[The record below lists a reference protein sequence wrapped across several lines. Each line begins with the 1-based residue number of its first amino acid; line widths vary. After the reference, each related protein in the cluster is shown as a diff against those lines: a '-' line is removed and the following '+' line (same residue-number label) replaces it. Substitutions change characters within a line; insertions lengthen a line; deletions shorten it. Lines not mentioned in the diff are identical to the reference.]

1 MNEIRFTIQ
10 HSEFDELIVPIIDGK
25 SLISIL
31 KEFEKPFA
39 KKEGHLE
46 LAGGYKGI
54 PKSHINSLSDYY
66 LGVIQAEGF
75 ENKTAILD
83 CPCLCVG
90 CWSFVAKIETE
101 KKKVLWKEFEQIHR
115 NSWGLFQFRQ
125 FYFRQSTIRKGF
137 GRAIERIKFQMKLSP
152 TEIYNNKKI
161 FFIGGTGFVGKVTL
175 SMLLH
180 NFPNV
185 GKVYCIVRA
194 RDKQES
200 LNRFWTSVITS
211 PTFDPIREKHGDKF
225 EDFIREKLIPVN
237 GDVSAEF
244 LGMTEEEAT
253 EIMSDCDIIIN
264 SAGNVTFNPPLE
276 SALRT
281 NVTGTN
287 NVLKLARLMKRPCL
301 VHVSTCFVA
310 GKRNGSIW
318 ENEPVVG
325 YFPKKEEL
333 TGTTFDVDQEIKDC
347 ARLSEQARQEA
358 EDATQQAKFREL
370 ARQRFIEEGRDP
382 DDESEIKSAIFRE
395 RKMWVRERTTELG
408 NARADYWG
416 WTNIY
421 TYSKSL
427 AEQIVAKQDDIVK
440 IILRP
445 SIVESSVNYPF
456 PGWNEGFTTTAPLIL
471 IALRGQPV
479 IPVNEKLVLDI
490 IPVDMV
496 AGAMLGAAMNA
507 MIDDKPP
514 LVFQACSGDVNPN
527 DMKRIVGLVG
537 LYKRQHFKDKETG
550 NKLVNRVSAMIEATP
565 VTQRTYELTSAPM
578 LNSLAKKATG
588 WLDKATP
595 RWGGGRIGDIV
606 NDVKKS
612 VADFER
618 TTEETKQAFEMFK
631 PFMIDNEYQYRAD
644 NTRALMNVVKS
655 AEKSL
660 LPWYPDK
667 LDWYDY
673 WLNVHFPG
681 MRKWVL
687 PTLEEELD
695 AKIEK
700 RVHTYR
706 DVVDMF
712 ETAVKRFPT
721 RVTMRIE
728 RHGRKEQY
736 TYEDAKELANR
747 VAGFLA
753 NKGVEPHQKVILFSH
768 NMPEWGLSYF
778 GILKAGATAIPL
790 DPSLKAEDVAKFAEA
805 GEASAI
811 LISPR
816 LFDENPELKELT
828 KVPIYIFD
836 EVFEMPSEIDEAK
849 RLALLPKKISSNTI
863 ASLIFTSG
871 TTGTPKAV
879 MLSHK
884 NFVNMVSM
892 LSSVLDMSIS
902 DGVLSVLPLHHTFEF
917 SAGFLTPFTNGTQI
931 TYLDELNGDEL
942 AKALEN
948 GLVTGMVGVPALWE
962 MLHRRI
968 KTRFRDQGD
977 WVADIADNI
986 IDFNSWLR
994 DHTPFNLGPIVF
1006 FPIHE
1011 RFGGRMRYLISGG
1024 SALSEKVQKDLHGL
1038 GFTILEGYG
1047 LTESSPVLTFTRPQN
1062 KLNKGSVG
1070 KNLPGVEVKIEDPDE
1085 NGVGEILARGQNV
1098 MVGYFNNEEATK
1110 DVLQDRWL
1118 KTGDL
1123 GKLDED
1129 GNLTIVGRSK
1139 DIIIDSNGKN
1149 IYPDEVEE
1157 LYGKSKYIKEL
1168 SVVGLQD
1175 ENGGEKI
1182 ACLVVPDYEFDITTP
1197 RAEVNKMIETHFRE
1211 VSQTLP
1217 FFKRIKVLH
1226 VSPFELPRTATRKV
1240 KRREVIEELQRLEAK
1255 TKGESKFL
1263 SEKKTDG
1270 NVAWLC
1276 EIVATVANRPRSEVT
1291 IESRLSDFGF
1301 DSLMYVELASAIED
1315 AGGKLLSPD
1324 TLNEVQDI
1332 RELINSV
1339 QRVDKS
1345 KHIEAPEIEK
1355 KKDTDE
1361 IFVPG
1366 LLKTIGNV
1374 AIDFAGDML
1383 YERVLKTTLE
1393 GQMNVPPHTNFIVA
1407 PNHESHLDTGLVRKA
1422 LGKDVADRTVAVAA
1436 ADYWFDTKYKRAYV
1450 ENFTNLVPID
1460 RTGNLRQSL
1469 RFVREYL
1476 DGGYNALIFPEGTR
1490 STTGEIT
1497 EFKPVIGYLALT
1509 CKIGILPIYVHG
1521 TYEAFPK
1528 GMTIPARESFGA
1540 EIGAKVGRFLE
1551 YDELAKMTDGMAK
1564 NEAYRMIAAR
1574 VQHEVENMRDGK
1586 SERFDVAGIRKK
1598 WKAERR
1604 KTRKQ
1609 EVVIDE

>member
-1 MNEIRFTIQ
+1 
-10 HSEFDELIVPIIDGK
+10 
-25 SLISIL
+25 
-31 KEFEKPFA
+31 
-39 KKEGHLE
+39 
-46 LAGGYKGI
+46 
-54 PKSHINSLSDYY
+54 
-66 LGVIQAEGF
+66 
-75 ENKTAILD
+75 
-83 CPCLCVG
+83 
-90 CWSFVAKIETE
+90 
-101 KKKVLWKEFEQIHR
+101 
-115 NSWGLFQFRQ
+115 
-125 FYFRQSTIRKGF
+125 
-137 GRAIERIKFQMKLSP
+137 MKLSP
-152 TEIYNNKKI
+152 TEIFNNKKI

-185 GKVYCIVRA
+185 GKVYATVRA
-194 RDKQES
+194 RDKNES
-200 LNRFWTSVITS
+200 LNRFWNSVVTS
-211 PTFDPIREKHGDKF
+211 PTFDPLREKYGDKF
-225 EDFIREKLIPVN
+225 EDFIREKLVPVN
-237 GDVSAEF
+237 GDVGSEY
-244 LGMTEEEAT
+244 LGMDEAEAR
-253 EIMSDCDIIIN
+253 EIMQDCDIIIN

-281 NVTGTN
+281 NVVGTN
-287 NVLKLARLMKRPCL
+287 NVLKLARMMKRPAL

-310 GKRNGSIW
+310 GKRSGSIW

-325 YFPKKEEL
+325 YFPRKEEL
-333 TGTTFDVDQEIKDC
+333 VGTKFDVEREIADC
-347 ARLSEQARQEA
+347 ARLSEQARDEA

-382 DDESEIKSAIFRE
+382 DDEAELKSAIFRE
-395 RKMWVRERTTELG
+395 RKMWIRERTTELG

-440 IILRP
+440 ILVRP
-445 SIVESSVNYPF
+445 SIVESSVKFPF

-514 LVFQACSGDVNPN
+514 LVFQACSGDSNPN

-537 LYKRQHFKDKETG
+537 LYKRQHFQEKETG
-550 NKLVNRVSAMIEATP
+550 NKLVNRISGMIETTT
-565 VTQRTYELTSAPM
+565 VTQKTYDTFSAPM
-578 LNSLAKKATG
+578 LNNLAKKATG
-588 WLDKATP
+588 WLDKASP

-612 VADFER
+612 VENFER
-618 TTEETKQAFEMFK
+618 TTAETKAAFEMFK
-631 PFMIDNEYQYRAD
+631 PFMVDNEYHYRAD
-644 NTRALMNVVKS
+644 NVRALMNLVKS
-655 AEKSL
+655 SEKNL
-660 LPWYPDK
+660 LPWSPDK

-673 WLNVHFPG
+673 WLNIHFPG

-687 PTLEEELD
+687 PTLEEGLD
-695 AKIEK
+695 NVIEK
-700 RVHTYR
+700 RVHTYK
-706 DVVDMF
+706 DLVDLF

-721 RVTMRIE
+721 RISMRIE
-728 RHGRKEQY
+728 RYGRKEQY
-736 TYEDAKELANR
+736 TYEDTKELVYR

-753 NKGVEPHQKVILFSH
+753 EKGIEPHQKVILFAN

-790 DPSLKAEDVAKFAEA
+790 DPSLNAEDVAKFAEV

-816 LFDENPELKELT
+816 LYDENPKLKAIT

-836 EVFEMPSEIDEAK
+836 EVFTMPSEIEEAK
-849 RLALLPKKISSNTI
+849 RLAKLPAKISSNTV

-871 TTGTPKAV
+871 TTGNPKAV

-884 NFVNMVSM
+884 NFVHMASM

-917 SAGFLTPFTNGTQI
+917 SAGFLTPFANGTQI
-931 TYLDELNGDEL
+931 TYLDDLNAEELN
-942 AKALEN
+942 KALEN
-948 GLVTGMVGVPALWE
+948 GHITGMVGVPALWE

-968 KTRFRDQGD
+968 KTRFREQGD
-977 WVADIADNI
+977 WVADLADNI

-994 DHTPFNLGPIVF
+994 NNTPFNLGPIVF

-1024 SALSEKVQKDLHGL
+1024 SALSERVQKDLHGL

-1047 LTESSPVLTFTRPQN
+1047 LTESSPVLTVARPQN
-1062 KLNKGSVG
+1062 KLQKGSVG
-1070 KNLPGVEVKIEDPDE
+1070 KNLPGVEVKIEEPDE
-1085 NGVGEILARGQNV
+1085 NGVGEVLARGQNV
-1098 MVGYFNNEEATK
+1098 MLGYFNNEEATK
-1110 DVLQDRWL
+1110 QVLQDRWL
-1118 KTGDL
+1118 RTGDL
-1123 GKLDED
+1123 GKIDED
-1129 GNLTIVGRSK
+1129 GNLYIVGRSK

-1157 LYGKSKYIKEL
+1157 LYGKSKFIKEL
-1168 SVVGLQD
+1168 SVVGLVD
-1175 ENGGEKI
+1175 PDGGEKI
-1182 ACLVVPDYEFDITTP
+1182 ACLVVPDYEFDITLP
-1197 RAEVNKMIETHFRE
+1197 RLEVNKRIETHFRE
-1211 VSQTLP
+1211 VSQTIP
-1217 FFKRIKVLH
+1217 FFKRIKVMH
-1226 VSPFELPRTATRKV
+1226 ITPFELPRTATRKV
-1240 KRREVIEELQRLEAK
+1240 KRREVIEELQRLEDK
-1255 TKGESKFL
+1255 TKGETKFK
-1263 SEKKTDG
+1263 SDKKADG
-1270 NVAWLC
+1270 NVAWISD
-1276 EIVATVANRPRSEVT
+1276 IVATVANRPRAEVSMD
-1291 IESRLSDFGF
+1291 SRLSDFGF

-1315 AGGKLLSPD
+1315 AGGKLLAPD
-1324 TLNEVQDI
+1324 TLNEVQDM
-1332 RELINSV
+1332 RELLAAV
-1339 QRVDKS
+1339 ERVDKS
-1345 KHIEAPEIEK
+1345 KRIESPEIETK
-1355 KKDTDE
+1355 QKNEEE
-1361 IFVPG
+1361 IYVPG
-1366 LLKTIGNV
+1366 ILKRIGNV
-1374 AIDFAGDML
+1374 AIDFAAEAL
-1383 YERVLKTTLE
+1383 YNQVLTTNIE

-1422 LGKDVADRTVAVAA
+1422 LGKEVAERTVAVAA
-1436 ADYWFDTKYKRAYV
+1436 ADYWFDTKYKRAYM

-1460 RTGNLRQSL
+1460 RSGNLRQSL

-1521 TYEAFPK
+1521 TFEAFPK
-1528 GMTIPARESFGA
+1528 GMTIPAKNSFGA
-1540 EIGAKVGRFLE
+1540 EIGAKVGRYLE
-1551 YDELAKMTDGMAK
+1551 YDELAKMTDGISK
-1564 NEAYRMIAAR
+1564 NEAYRLIAAR

-1586 SERFDVAGIRKK
+1586 NDKFDVAGIRKK
-1598 WKAERR
+1598 WKSERR

>member
-1 MNEIRFTIQ
+1 M
-10 HSEFDELIVPIIDGK
+10 
-25 SLISIL
+25 
-31 KEFEKPFA
+31 
-39 KKEGHLE
+39 
-46 LAGGYKGI
+46 
-54 PKSHINSLSDYY
+54 
-66 LGVIQAEGF
+66 
-75 ENKTAILD
+75 
-83 CPCLCVG
+83 
-90 CWSFVAKIETE
+90 
-101 KKKVLWKEFEQIHR
+101 
-115 NSWGLFQFRQ
+115 
-125 FYFRQSTIRKGF
+125 
-137 GRAIERIKFQMKLSP
+137 
-152 TEIYNNKKI
+152 
-161 FFIGGTGFVGKVTL
+161 GKVTL

-185 GKVYCIVRA
+185 GKVYATVRA
-194 RDKQES
+194 RDKNES
-200 LNRFWTSVITS
+200 LNRFWNSVVTS
-211 PTFDPIREKHGDKF
+211 PTFDPLREKYGDKF
-225 EDFIREKLIPVN
+225 EDFIREKLVPVN
-237 GDVSAEF
+237 GDVGSEH
-244 LGMTEEEAT
+244 LGMDEAEAR
-253 EIMSDCDIIIN
+253 EIMQDCDIIIN

-281 NVTGTN
+281 NVVGTN
-287 NVLKLARLMKRPCL
+287 NVLKLARMMKRPCL

-310 GKRNGSIW
+310 GKRSGSIW

-325 YFPKKEEL
+325 YFPRKDEL
-333 TGTTFDVDQEIKDC
+333 VGTTFDVEREIADC
-347 ARLSEQARQEA
+347 ARLSEQARDEA

-370 ARQRFIEEGRDP
+370 ARQRFMEEGRDP
-382 DDESEIKSAIFRE
+382 DDEAELKSAIFRE
-395 RKMWVRERTTELG
+395 RKMWIRERTTELG

-440 IILRP
+440 VLVRP
-445 SIVESSVNYPF
+445 SIVESSVSYPF

-514 LVFQACSGDVNPN
+514 LVFQACSGDSNPN

-537 LYKRQHFKDKETG
+537 LYKRQHFQEKETG
-550 NKLVNRVSAMIEATP
+550 NKLINRVSAMIEATP
-565 VTQRTYELTSAPM
+565 VTQKTYDTFSAPM
-578 LNSLAKKATG
+578 LNNLAKKATG
-588 WLDKATP
+588 WLDKANP

-612 VADFER
+612 VENFER
-618 TTEETKQAFEMFK
+618 TTAETKAAFEMFK
-631 PFMIDNEYQYRAD
+631 PFMIDNEYHYRAD
-644 NTRALMNVVKS
+644 NVRSLMNLVKTS
-655 AEKSL
+655 EKNL
-660 LPWYPDK
+660 LPWSPEK

-673 WLNVHFPG
+673 WLNIHFPG

-695 AKIEK
+695 NVIEK
-700 RVHTYR
+700 RVHTYK
-706 DVVDMF
+706 DLVDLF

-721 RVTMRIE
+721 RISMRIE
-728 RHGRKEQY
+728 RYGRKEQY
-736 TYEDAKELANR
+736 TYEDTKELVYR

-753 NKGVEPHQKVILFSH
+753 EKGIEPQQKVILFAN

-790 DPSLKAEDVAKFAEA
+790 DPSLNAEDVARFAEA

-816 LFDENPELKELT
+816 LYDENPKLKELSN
-828 KVPIYIFD
+828 VPIYVFD
-836 EVFEMPSEIDEAK
+836 EVFEMPSEIEEAR
-849 RLALLPKKISSNTI
+849 RLAKLPAKISSNTV

-884 NFVNMVSM
+884 NFVNMASM

-917 SAGFLTPFTNGTQI
+917 SAGFLTPFANGTQI
-931 TYLDELNGDEL
+931 TYLDDLNAEELN
-942 AKALEN
+942 KALEN
-948 GLVTGMVGVPALWE
+948 GHITGMVGVPALWE

-968 KTRFRDQGD
+968 KTRFREQGD
-977 WVADIADNI
+977 WLADLADNI

-994 DHTPFNLGPIVF
+994 NNTPFNLGPIVF

-1024 SALSEKVQKDLHGL
+1024 SALSERVQKDLHGL

-1047 LTESSPVLTFTRPQN
+1047 LTESSPVLTVARPQN
-1062 KLNKGSVG
+1062 KLMKGSVG
-1070 KNLPGVEVKIEDPDE
+1070 KNLPGVEVKIDVPDE
-1085 NGVGEILARGQNV
+1085 NGVGEVLARGQNV
-1098 MVGYFNNEEATK
+1098 MLGYFNNEEATK
-1110 DVLQDRWL
+1110 QVLQDRWL
-1118 KTGDL
+1118 RTGDL
-1123 GKLDED
+1123 GKIDED
-1129 GNLTIVGRSK
+1129 GNLYIVGRSK

-1157 LYGKSKYIKEL
+1157 LYGKSKFIKEL
-1168 SVVGLQD
+1168 SVVGLVD
-1175 ENGGEKI
+1175 PDGGEKI
-1182 ACLVVPDYEFDITTP
+1182 ACLVVPDYEFDISLP
-1197 RAEVNKMIETHFRE
+1197 RLEVNRKIETHFRE

-1217 FFKRIKVLH
+1217 FFKRIKVMH
-1226 VSPFELPRTATRKV
+1226 ITPFELPRTATRKV
-1240 KRREVIEELQRLEAK
+1240 KRREVVEELERLENK
-1255 TKGESKFL
+1255 TKGENKFK
-1263 SEKKTDG
+1263 SERKTDG

-1276 EIVATVANRPRSEVT
+1276 DIVATVANRPRAEVSL
-1291 IESRLSDFGF
+1291 ESRLSDFGF

-1315 AGGKLLSPD
+1315 AGGRLLSPD
-1324 TLNEVQDI
+1324 TLNEVQDM
-1332 RELINSV
+1332 RELLAAV
-1339 QRVDKS
+1339 ERVDKT
-1345 KHIEAPEIEK
+1345 KRIEAPEIEK
-1355 KKDTDE
+1355 KQKDEEE
-1361 IFVPG
+1361 IYVPG
-1366 LLKTIGNV
+1366 ILKRIGNV
-1374 AIDFAGDML
+1374 AIDFASEAL
-1383 YERVLKTTLE
+1383 YNQVLKTTIE
-1393 GQMNVPPHTNFIVA
+1393 GEMNVPVHTNFIVA

-1422 LGKDVADRTVAVAA
+1422 LGKDVAERTVAVAA
-1436 ADYWFDTKYKRAYV
+1436 ADYWFDTKYKRAYM

-1460 RTGNLRQSL
+1460 RSGNLRQSL

-1521 TYEAFPK
+1521 TFEAFPK
-1528 GMTIPARESFGA
+1528 GMTIPAKESFGA
-1540 EIGAKVGRFLE
+1540 EIGAKVGRYLE
-1551 YDELAKMTDGMAK
+1551 YDELAKMTEGISK
-1564 NEAYRMIAAR
+1564 NEAYRLIAAR

-1586 SERFDVAGIRKK
+1586 SEKFDVNALRKK

>member
-1 MNEIRFTIQ
+1 
-10 HSEFDELIVPIIDGK
+10 
-25 SLISIL
+25 
-31 KEFEKPFA
+31 
-39 KKEGHLE
+39 
-46 LAGGYKGI
+46 
-54 PKSHINSLSDYY
+54 
-66 LGVIQAEGF
+66 
-75 ENKTAILD
+75 
-83 CPCLCVG
+83 
-90 CWSFVAKIETE
+90 
-101 KKKVLWKEFEQIHR
+101 
-115 NSWGLFQFRQ
+115 
-125 FYFRQSTIRKGF
+125 
-137 GRAIERIKFQMKLSP
+137 MKLSP
-152 TEIYNNKKI
+152 TEIFNNKKI

-185 GKVYCIVRA
+185 GKVYATVRA
-194 RDKQES
+194 RDKNES
-200 LNRFWTSVITS
+200 LNRFWNSVVTS
-211 PTFDPIREKHGDKF
+211 PTFDPLREKYGDKF
-225 EDFIREKLIPVN
+225 EDFIREKLVPVN
-237 GDVSAEF
+237 GDVGSEN
-244 LGMTEEEAT
+244 LGMDEAEAR
-253 EIMSDCDIIIN
+253 EIMQDCDIIIN

-281 NVTGTN
+281 NVVGTN
-287 NVLKLARLMKRPCL
+287 NVLKLARMMKRPCL

-310 GKRNGSIW
+310 GKRSGSIW

-325 YFPKKEEL
+325 YFPRKEEL
-333 TGTTFDVDQEIKDC
+333 VGTKFDVEREIADC
-347 ARLSEQARQEA
+347 ARLSEQARDEA

-382 DDESEIKSAIFRE
+382 DDEAELKSAIFRE
-395 RKMWVRERTTELG
+395 RKMWIRERTTELG

-440 IILRP
+440 VLVRP
-445 SIVESSVNYPF
+445 SIVESSVKYPF

-514 LVFQACSGDVNPN
+514 LVFQACSGDSNPN

-537 LYKRQHFKDKETG
+537 LYKRQHFQEKETG
-550 NKLVNRVSAMIEATP
+550 NKLVNKVSAMIEATP
-565 VTQRTYELTSAPM
+565 VTQKTYDTFSAPM
-578 LNSLAKKATG
+578 LNNLAKKATG
-588 WLDKATP
+588 WLDKASP

-612 VADFER
+612 VENFER
-618 TTEETKQAFEMFK
+618 TTAETKAAFEMFK
-631 PFMIDNEYQYRAD
+631 PFMIDNEYHYRAD
-644 NTRALMNVVKS
+644 NVRALMNLVKS
-655 AEKSL
+655 SEKHL
-660 LPWYPDK
+660 LPWSPDK

-695 AKIEK
+695 NVIEK
-700 RVHTYR
+700 RVHTYK
-706 DVVDMF
+706 DLIDLF

-721 RVTMRIE
+721 RISMRIE
-728 RHGRKEQY
+728 RYGRREQY
-736 TYEDAKELANR
+736 TYEDTKELVYR

-753 NKGVEPHQKVILFSH
+753 DKGIEPYQKVILFSN

-790 DPSLKAEDVAKFAEA
+790 DPSLNSEDVAKFAEV

-816 LFDENPELKELT
+816 LYDENPKLKELT

-836 EVFEMPSEIDEAK
+836 EVFEMPSEIEEAK
-849 RLALLPKKISSNTI
+849 RLAKLPAKISSNTV

-871 TTGTPKAV
+871 TTGNPKAV

-884 NFVNMVSM
+884 NFVHMASM

-917 SAGFLTPFTNGTQI
+917 SAGFLTPFANGTQI
-931 TYLDELNGDEL
+931 TYLDDLNAEELN
-942 AKALEN
+942 KALEN
-948 GLVTGMVGVPALWE
+948 GHITGMVGVPALWE

-968 KTRFRDQGD
+968 KTRFREQGD
-977 WVADIADNI
+977 WVADLADNI

-994 DHTPFNLGPIVF
+994 NNTPFNLGPIVF

-1024 SALSEKVQKDLHGL
+1024 SALSERVQKDLHGL

-1047 LTESSPVLTFTRPQN
+1047 LTESSPVLTVARPQN
-1062 KLNKGSVG
+1062 KLLRGSVG
-1070 KNLPGVEVKIEDPDE
+1070 KNLPGVEVKIEEPDE
-1085 NGVGEILARGQNV
+1085 NGVGEVLARGQNV
-1098 MVGYFNNEEATK
+1098 MLGYFNNEEATK
-1110 DVLQDRWL
+1110 QVLQDRWL
-1118 KTGDL
+1118 RTGDL
-1123 GKLDED
+1123 GKIDED
-1129 GNLTIVGRSK
+1129 GNLYIVGRSK
-1139 DIIIDSNGKN
+1139 DIIIDSNGNN

-1157 LYGKSKYIKEL
+1157 IYGKSKFIKEL
-1168 SVVGLQD
+1168 SVVGLVD
-1175 ENGGEKI
+1175 PDGGEKI
-1182 ACLVVPDYEFDITTP
+1182 ACLVVPDYEFDIALP
-1197 RAEVNKMIETHFRE
+1197 RLEVNKRIETHFRE
-1211 VSQTLP
+1211 VSQTIP
-1217 FFKRIKVLH
+1217 FFKRIKVMH
-1226 VSPFELPRTATRKV
+1226 ITPFELPRTATRKV
-1240 KRREVIEELQRLEAK
+1240 KRREVIEELQRLEDK
-1255 TKGESKFL
+1255 TKGETKFK
-1263 SEKKTDG
+1263 SDKKADG
-1270 NVAWLC
+1270 NVAWISD
-1276 EIVATVANRPRSEVT
+1276 IVATVANRPRAEVSMD
-1291 IESRLSDFGF
+1291 SRLSDFGF

-1315 AGGKLLSPD
+1315 AGGRLLAPD
-1324 TLNEVQDI
+1324 TLNEVQDM
-1332 RELINSV
+1332 RELLAAV
-1339 QRVDKS
+1339 ERVDKS
-1345 KHIEAPEIEK
+1345 KRIEAPEIETK
-1355 KKDTDE
+1355 KKNDDE
-1361 IFVPG
+1361 IYVPG
-1366 LLKTIGNV
+1366 ILKRIGNV
-1374 AIDFAGDML
+1374 AIDFAAEAL
-1383 YERVLKTTLE
+1383 YNQVLTTNIE

-1422 LGKDVADRTVAVAA
+1422 LGKEVAERTVAVAA
-1436 ADYWFDTKYKRAYV
+1436 ADYWFDTKYKRAYM

-1460 RTGNLRQSL
+1460 RSGNLRQSL

-1476 DGGYNALIFPEGTR
+1476 ESGYNALIFPEGTR

-1521 TYEAFPK
+1521 TFEAFPK
-1528 GMTIPARESFGA
+1528 GMTIPKRDSFGA
-1540 EIGAKVGRFLE
+1540 EIGAKV
-1551 YDELAKMTDGMAK
+1551 
-1564 NEAYRMIAAR
+1564 
-1574 VQHEVENMRDGK
+1574 
-1586 SERFDVAGIRKK
+1586 
-1598 WKAERR
+1598 
-1604 KTRKQ
+1604 
-1609 EVVIDE
+1609 